1 MKVVDIPGGKATLR
15 EKADMRKRH
24 QRIVEAAAIAAA
36 PALAQIERIG
46 GGEAIGKRVS
56 ELQLSASEATTV
68 FDLQDATIIAVL
80 DSWTLPEPLPTL
92 DTLGDL
98 TTELYDA
105 LAVATSE
112 LGAEVINGGN
122 FEPSDPTAPGFTETP
137 TTPSADS
144 EPGLRDER
152 ESESTTE
159 PSSSGTSTDIVP
171 SSED

>member
-1 MKVVDIPGGKATLR
+1 MKIVKIPGGTATLR

-24 QRIVEAAAIAAA
+24 QRIVEAAAIVAA

-46 GGEAIGKRVS
+46 GEALGKRVS
-56 ELQLSASEATTV
+56 ELRLSAHEATSV
-68 FDLQDATIIAVL
+68 FDLQDATIVAVL

-98 TTELYDA
+98 TPKLYDA
-105 LAVATSE
+105 LAEATSK
-112 LGAEVINGGN
+112 LGAEVINSDN

-144 EPGLRDER
+144 EPGLRDDK
-152 ESESTTE
+152 ESESITVQLST
-159 PSSSGTSTDIVP
+159 GTSTDIEP